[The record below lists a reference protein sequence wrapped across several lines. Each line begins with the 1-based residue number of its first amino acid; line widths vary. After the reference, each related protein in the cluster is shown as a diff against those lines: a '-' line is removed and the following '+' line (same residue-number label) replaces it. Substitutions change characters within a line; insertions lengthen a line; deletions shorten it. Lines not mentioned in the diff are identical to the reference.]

1 MIFAEKFDIKNQ
13 QEKTMVISF
22 DSFALQFKDYT
33 DVTTTIRTYNSVGRS
48 YFKQATKKI
57 DAMFGGGTEM

>member
-1 MIFAEKFDIKNQ
+1 
-13 QEKTMVISF
+13 MVLSF
-22 DSFALQFKDYT
+22 ESFALQFKVYT
-33 DVTTTIRTYNSVGRS
+33 DVTTTIRTYNSVDRS